1 MGDWEQSKQEF
12 IDKLGHADKIFGEI
26 FNVDA
31 DALVIQGEERD
42 ELRKLQ
48 AANKKILN
56 KLRSRE
62 FTVAIVGLEKAGKS
76 TLGNALIKSMVLPEY
91 ESRCTYTT
99 TEIRA
104 GDTDIAEVYF
114 YGVDEFNKNFQR
126 MLRDVQFPN
135 EVDFDAMTLETFTRY
150 WQTVETE
157 SAEDPVKRTIFNL
170 HNGATAEDLK
180 EILAGKNKIKSLLG
194 QQSKKFG
201 AEYWN
206 SNDKFNEF
214 KTYVTGMTGI
224 NADGTPRRDPSP
236 YAVKNIIIRSTQLAD
251 MSHIVLY
258 DVPGFDSPTELHK
271 RQTEEMLKE
280 ADAIILV
287 TNVGDRPNLV
297 GTQLDM
303 LRKGQDFDGVRL
315 SEKSFVFGNKI
326 DRVDKL
332 ETAERN
338 FATLR
343 QDAVDKYRITLSNH
357 IIAGSARAYL
367 EKIGLFAEKFSSPI
381 LEEWKYP
388 DGVEILIKK
397 MQEYYD
403 HDRFA
408 VLRRRAENILAKTQ
422 PFFRKLLERYDDTG
436 ISYINP
442 GTEILMKIQS
452 RLPLFIKSAKKITDS
467 HKERINRERPFTTTL
482 KSEVDKIFPL
492 IQEAFTKLIDDIESE
507 SFINT
512 DNVYPTSEV
521 DKNVRREISKI
532 FTENIVK
539 SAARITSEKQQQLR
553 QELVDSFLTAMD
565 IEGGIFYRADLNKSV
580 NELFDAMLIEGGAKC
595 SFTSLVERFASTP
608 IQALIGEPFTEPER
622 RNKVKEALEEF
633 VSFAVFYKIPSDAAG
648 KKSLKF
654 EQLIEG
660 GENFF
665 AKILAHEGVET
676 PSYTAPN
683 QTGDFAEIEK
693 TLNKFF
699 TKNRKQI
706 FGSDSFNINSLPISN
721 WANIMAEANI
731 TVTAILPAIGQLTY
745 GGDDWKKLPADEKI
759 RAIDQVIRECAQEN
773 VTKSFVE
780 SKTPK
785 TKSRNNSDGNQN
797 SKAETILGML
807 DEIQERAEKLK
818 RLDGKED
825 MMATINTDIMILR
838 DITAKA
844 VINAIGLERAFNS
857 VIVKN
862 VDLIRDHL
870 SNPEGDGNE
879 IYRAW
884 IRKNAAKLK
893 PTEFARIEDDE
904 TIRES
909 RKAIVNAIKE
919 LFVDWN

>member
-1 MGDWEQSKQEF
+1 
-12 IDKLGHADKIFGEI
+12 
-26 FNVDA
+26 
-31 DALVIQGEERD
+31 
-42 ELRKLQ
+42 
-48 AANKKILN
+48 
-56 KLRSRE
+56 
-62 FTVAIVGLEKAGKS
+62 
-76 TLGNALIKSMVLPEY
+76 
-91 ESRCTYTT
+91 
-99 TEIRA
+99 
-104 GDTDIAEVYF
+104 
-114 YGVDEFNKNFQR
+114 
-126 MLRDVQFPN
+126 
-135 EVDFDAMTLETFTRY
+135 
-150 WQTVETE
+150 
-157 SAEDPVKRTIFNL
+157 
-170 HNGATAEDLK
+170 
-180 EILAGKNKIKSLLG
+180 
-194 QQSKKFG
+194 
-201 AEYWN
+201 
-206 SNDKFNEF
+206 
-214 KTYVTGMTGI
+214 
-224 NADGTPRRDPSP
+224 
-236 YAVKNIIIRSTQLAD
+236 
-251 MSHIVLY
+251 
-258 DVPGFDSPTELHK
+258 
-271 RQTEEMLKE
+271 
-280 ADAIILV
+280 
-287 TNVGDRPNLV
+287 
-297 GTQLDM
+297 
-303 LRKGQDFDGVRL
+303 
-315 SEKSFVFGNKI
+315 
-326 DRVDKL
+326 
-332 ETAERN
+332 
-338 FATLR
+338 
-343 QDAVDKYRITLSNH
+343 
-357 IIAGSARAYL
+357 
-367 EKIGLFAEKFSSPI
+367 
-381 LEEWKYP
+381 
-388 DGVEILIKK
+388 
-397 MQEYYD
+397 
-403 HDRFA
+403 
-408 VLRRRAENILAKTQ
+408 
-422 PFFRKLLERYDDTG
+422 
-436 ISYINP
+436 
-442 GTEILMKIQS
+442 MKIQS

-676 PSYTAPN
+676 PSNTAPN